1 MQAIISYFH
10 QIIISFKLKLL
21 IYSVNYQ
28 KKKYI
33 YSVNIILNFNPSK
46 VGKGRQSNA
55 PLFDLQLKLPSAPV
69 LLRLR

>member
-21 IYSVNYQ
+21 IYSVN
-28 KKKYI
+28 
-33 YSVNIILNFNPSK
+33 IILNFNPSE